1 MLLSVALTSLLQ
13 CCPVHSSCCS
23 LPLCSE
29 CPNPTLSRFYGMDG
43 VYSFKAQIYR
53 RFFGLTPFDRHDWVV
68 NRCGKEVKYIIDYYS
83 IETPIPDQPGETHI
97 DYFIDAR

>member
-1 MLLSVALTSLLQ
+1 MN
-13 CCPVHSSCCS
+13 
-23 LPLCSE
+23 SE

-53 RFFGLTPFDRHDWVV
+53 RFFGLTPFDRHDWIV